1 MAAGSTRKRP
11 LPTTTDAL
19 DLREYGVEL
28 GRLHSCERYFE
39 RAAEAAEAI
48 NEQAEIG
55 CQAGR

>member
-1 MAAGSTRKRP
+1 